1 MSVEIPDTVG
11 MSAARDH
18 LSHIVD
24 RARTRHEPVYLE
36 NRGRRV
42 AAVIDADDLDRLLE
56 LAEAM
61 LDIRAVD
68 QARAELDAGEAAVP
82 LDELR
87 ADLGL

>member
-1 MSVEIPDTVG
+1 MSVDLPGTVG

-24 RARTRHEPVYLE
+24 RARTRHEPVYLV

-56 LAEAM
+56 LAEDM
-61 LDIRAVD
+61 LDIQAVD
-68 QARAELDAGEAAVP
+68 RARAELDAGIPTVS

-87 ADLGL
+87 SDLGL